1 MILEA
6 AESDGMFAP
15 GAGEPG
21 PEATASAAEYYQAAL
36 PGKAGSV
43 RVNRALIERLA
54 REIRNTAR
62 SNGDQLAG
70 ILLGRILTDERCA
83 VIEDYQTVSRSL
95 DRERLYD
102 SGGDQANLERVLT
115 IWQSD
120 PDGKI
125 RAIGFFRTDDRM
137 TPAPGKGDA
146 ALLARHLPAEDGV
159 LLLIGPERGGKA
171 EAALYAGGGQI
182 ARGGRVRLPW
192 NGTVP
197 DGEVA
202 APPAVRPARWAAVA
216 GTAAVTVLG
225 AGLLWYRMPQPSEES
240 RPTAAVRQ
248 AATPALPAV
257 TVDTGAAA
265 LAAGDETDRPQE
277 PAHSSLGR
285 AAVVQPV
292 SSPAPTPQSGPAAGG
307 RFESPAPI
315 VGPLETETPEM
326 AAAGLPATSPA
337 ATPASYVVLLPAP
350 EWTKGPRAL
359 PPGGQLEPA
368 VPISKIEPAYPRLAA
383 EAHVAGT
390 VRLGATV
397 GRDGQLRDIHAL
409 AGPALLQEAAIQA
422 VKRWRYKPAALD
434 GNPVET
440 EAIIELVFGVDR

>member
-1 MILEA
+1 MIL

-15 GAGEPG
+15 GTGEPR
-21 PEATASAAEYYQAAL
+21 PEATVPAAKYYQAAL

-62 SNGDQLAG
+62 SDGDQLAG

-83 VIEDYQTVSRSL
+83 VIEDYQTITRSL
-95 DRERLYD
+95 HRERLYD
-102 SGGDQANLERVLT
+102 SGGDRANLERILT

-146 ALLARHLPAEDGV
+146 ALLARHLPAGDGT

-171 EAALYAGGGQI
+171 EAGLYAGGGQI

-192 NGTVP
+192 SGTVP
-197 DGEVA
+197 DGEAA

-216 GTAAVTVLG
+216 GTAAVAVLG
-225 AGLLWYRMPQPSEES
+225 AGLLWDRMPQPSEES
-240 RPTAAVRQ
+240 RPAAVVRQ
-248 AATPALPAV
+248 AATPALPRVA
-257 TVDTGAAA
+257 VDTGAAA
-265 LAAGDETDRPQE
+265 LAAGDEVDRPQE
-277 PAHSSLGR
+277 PAHSSLDR

-292 SSPAPTPQSGPAAGG
+292 SSPAPTP
-307 RFESPAPI
+307 
-315 VGPLETETPEM
+315 
-326 AAAGLPATSPA
+326 
-337 ATPASYVVLLPAP
+337 ASYVVLLPAP
-350 EWTKGPRAL
+350 ERTKGLRAL
-359 PPGGQLEPA
+359 RPGGQLEPA

-397 GRDGQLRDIHAL
+397 GTDGQLRDVHAL

-422 VKRWRYKPAALD
+422 VRRWRYKPAALD
-434 GNPVET
+434 GSPVET